1 MCVGVCTCV
10 CARQNNVSA
19 THTREATSVPAVAY
33 RSGFDSASDSGTG
46 CGSESVSFFQ
56 HPTAKTQAVT
66 FHAKPATNSR
76 QPTRQASKQ
85 ATNQAGSQP
94 TNQPGTLAAW
104 QSGRPSTSSI
114 CRTYV
119 GYNFILLY
127 FQRRCLLGYFI
138 QIRHV

>member
-1 MCVGVCTCV
+1 MCMCVCV
-10 CARQNNVSA
+10 CGCVHVCVCQAKQCICHA
-19 THTREATSVPAVAY
+19 YY
-33 RSGFDSASDSGTG
+33 RSGFDSASDSTLALAAAP
-46 CGSESVSFFQ
+46 SLSRFFH

-76 QPTRQASKQ
+76 QPTRQASNQ
-85 ATNQAGSQP
+85 PTNQPGSQP

-114 CRTYV
+114 WRTYV

>member
-1 MCVGVCTCV
+1 MCVLVRV
-10 CARQNNVSA
+10 YARQNNVSA
-19 THTREATSVPAVAY
+19 THTRKATSVPAVAY
-33 RSGFDSASDSGTG
+33 RTGFDSGSDSGTG
-46 CGSESVSFFQ
+46 CGSRVCLVFSSPNCQ
-56 HPTAKTQAVT
+56 DAGGHISCQTSSQK
-66 FHAKPATNSR
+66 
-76 QPTRQASKQ
+76 PTRQ

-94 TNQPGTLAAW
+94 TNQPGSLAVW